1 MFQDQIR
8 QYYDSL
14 TPGFRKLADFIM
26 NHTLDAAFLTVTE
39 ISRRVGVDPATVV
52 RFAQEI
58 GYSGYRELSREIK
71 RYVRDQ
77 VTTTYRTG
85 AEAETEEALIHH
97 LVNTTKQNLADFAE
111 SGTSKLGETL
121 RTLKQTSKVWITGE
135 GPVLSI
141 AQFLAR
147 MLQVA
152 GVEAEAFPP
161 DMMSAMTTL
170 SKMQPEETLVILVIS
185 SPSLDTGQLA
195 HLAREKGLHTITI
208 TDNSLCA
215 PAQEAELVVVVP
227 TFDASGIPNTGAA
240 IAIIALIWEAIAG
253 TNAAQTA
260 EAFTTYNEYLSE
272 ILEMRAQTAAYE
284 ATLPQLKE

>member
-8 QYYDSL
+8 KNYENL

-85 AEAETEEALIHH
+85 TETESEEALVHQ
-97 LVNTTKQNLADFAE
+97 LVNTTRKNLADFATTDTE
-111 SGTSKLGETL
+111 KLAEAL
-121 RTLKQTSKVWITGE
+121 RIIKQASKVWISGE
-135 GPVLSI
+135 GPVLAL

-147 MLQVA
+147 MLQIA
-152 GVEAEAFPP
+152 GIKTEAFMP
-161 DMMSAMTTL
+161 DMMSTMTTL
-170 SKMQPEETLVILVIS
+170 SKMQSGEALVTLVIS
-185 SPSLDTGQLA
+185 TPSLETGQLMR
-195 HLAREKGLHTITI
+195 LVREKGLHTITI
-208 TDNSLCA
+208 TDNPLCA
-215 PAQEAELVVVVP
+215 PAQTSELVVVVP
-227 TFDASGIPNTGAA
+227 TADPSGIPNTGAA

-253 TNAAQTA
+253 ANAVHTA
-260 EAFTTYNEYLSE
+260 ETFTACNEYLSE

-284 ATLPQLKE
+284 ATLPLLKE